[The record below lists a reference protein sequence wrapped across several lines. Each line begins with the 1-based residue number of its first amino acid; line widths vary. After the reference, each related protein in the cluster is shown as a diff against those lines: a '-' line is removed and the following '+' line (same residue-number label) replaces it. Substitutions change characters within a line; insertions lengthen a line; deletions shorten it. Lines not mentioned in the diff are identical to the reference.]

1 MSKKEL
7 GQYFTVDDALQKFV
21 YGCTKN
27 KGSLLLEPSFGAGHL
42 LKPFLASNA
51 DYPMVCCEVDK
62 KIVPVVTF
70 TESKQKVIYAD
81 FMKETFVEKFKTII
95 GNPPYVKVGKSKN
108 LYLQFIE
115 KCLGLLDLDGEMIFI
130 VPSDFLKLTSA
141 AEIIRSMVTQGS
153 FTDFLFP
160 NDEKLFEDSVVD
172 VVIFRYQ
179 KGLTTRSCMK
189 NGVASSWRF
198 SEGIVT
204 ISAAN
209 TILVDD
215 ATVPLGELFD
225 CYVGF
230 VSGRDEVFCNDLG
243 KLEVLC
249 DKDKVKKFICV
260 DAFPTGEKAVDDH
273 LNANKKV
280 LLERKI
286 RKFNDDNW
294 FTWGAIRNKA
304 SIDERKGKDCIY
316 VRTMTR
322 KETVAFIGKVQY
334 FSGALLCLVPKEEGL
349 DLAPIV
355 KLLNGSD
362 VKKDYIYSGRFKIG
376 QKQVRFVRV

>member
-7 GQYFTVDDALQKFV
+7 GQYFTVDEELQKFV
-21 YGCTKN
+21 FSCTKN
-27 KGSLLLEPSFGAGHL
+27 KGQLLLEPSFGAGHL
-42 LKPFLASNA
+42 LKPFLASNPE
-51 DYPMVCCEVDK
+51 YPMVCCEVDK

-70 TESKQKVIYAD
+70 VDKQKVIYGD
-81 FMKETFVEKFKTII
+81 FMKETFTTNFKTII
-95 GNPPYVKVGKSKN
+95 GNPPYVKVEKSKN

-115 KCLGLLDLDGEMIFI
+115 KCLGLLDNDGEMIFI

-141 AEIIRSMVTQGS
+141 AELIRSMVGQGS
-153 FTDFLFP
+153 FTDFLYP
-160 NDEKLFEDSVVD
+160 NDEKLFIDSVVD

-179 KGLTTRSCMK
+179 KGLTSRSCIK
-189 NGVASSWRF
+189 NGVLSTWRF
-198 SEGIVT
+198 SEGIIT
-204 ISAAN
+204 ISACSQTN
-209 TILVDD
+209 VIED
-215 ATVPLGELFD
+215 ATVPLGDLFD

-230 VSGRDEVFCNDLG
+230 VSGRDTVFCNDLG

-260 DAFPTGEKAVDDH
+260 DAFPTGVKAVDDH
-273 LNANKKV
+273 LNANKKE

-322 KETVAFIGKVQY
+322 KAEVAFIGKVQY
-334 FSGALLCLVPKEEGL
+334 FSGALLCLVPKEDGL
-349 DLAPIV
+349 DLAPILKV
-355 KLLNGSD
+355 LNGSD

-376 QKQVRFVRV
+376 QKQVRFVRI

>member
-7 GQYFTVDDALQKFV
+7 GQYFTVDDSLQKFV
-21 YGCTKN
+21 FDCTKN
-27 KGSLLLEPSFGAGHL
+27 KNSILLEPSFGAGHL
-42 LKPFLASNA
+42 LKPFLAMNPN
-51 DYPMVCCEVDK
+51 YPMVCCEVDK
-62 KIVPVVTF
+62 KIVPIVTF
-70 TESKQKVIYAD
+70 TDAQKVVYAD
-81 FMKETFVEKFKTII
+81 FIKETYPMKFKTIV

-115 KCLGLLDLDGEMIFI
+115 KCLSLLDVDGEMIFI

-141 AEIIRSMVTQGS
+141 AELIRSMVGQGS

-160 NDEKLFEDSVVD
+160 NDEKMFTDSVVD
-172 VVIFRYQ
+172 IVVFRYQ
-179 KGLTTRSCMK
+179 KGLTSRSCMK
-189 NGVASSWRF
+189 NGVAATWRF

-204 ISAAN
+204 FGPAN
-209 TILVDD
+209 TIED
-215 ATVPLGELFD
+215 ATVSLGELFD

-249 DKDKVKKFICV
+249 DKDKVKKFICIET
-260 DAFPTGEKAVDDH
+260 FPSGVKAVDDH
-273 LNANKKV
+273 LNAHKKE
-280 LLERKI
+280 LMERKI
-286 RKFNDDNW
+286 RKFGDTNW

-304 SIDERKGKDCIY
+304 AIDERKGKDCIY
-316 VRTMTR
+316 VRTITR
-322 KETVAFIGKVQY
+322 KTEVAFVGKVQY
-334 FSGALLCLVPKEEGL
+334 FSGTLLCLVPKEDGL

-355 KLLNGSD
+355 KILNSSD

-376 QKQVRFVRV
+376 QKQVRFVRI

>member
-7 GQYFTVDDALQKFV
+7 GQYFTVDDSLQKFV
-21 YGCTKN
+21 YGCTKH

-42 LKPFLASNA
+42 LKPFLAANP
-51 DYPMVCCEVDK
+51 DYPMVCCEIDK
-62 KIVPVVTF
+62 KVVPIVTF
-70 TESKQKVIYAD
+70 IEGKQKIIYAD
-81 FMKETFVEKFKTII
+81 FMKETFVEKFKTIV
-95 GNPPYVKVGKSKN
+95 GNPPYVKVDKSKN

-115 KCLGLLDLDGEMIFI
+115 KCLGLLDIDGELIFI

-141 AEIIRSMVTQGS
+141 AELIRSMVGQGS
-153 FTDFLFP
+153 FTDFLYP

-179 KGLTTRSCMK
+179 KGLTTRSCIK
-189 NGVASSWRF
+189 NGVASTWRF
-198 SEGIVT
+198 NEGIIT
-204 ISAAN
+204 ISQAN
-209 TILVDD
+209 VIEDS
-215 ATVPLGELFD
+215 TVPLGELFD

-243 KLEVLC
+243 KLEVLV

-260 DAFPTGEKAVDDH
+260 DAFPTGVKAVDDH
-273 LNANKKV
+273 LNAHKKV

-286 RKFNDDNW
+286 RKFGDDNW
-294 FTWGAIRNKA
+294 YTWGAIRNKA

-322 KETVAFIGKVQY
+322 KAEVAFIGKVQY

-349 DLAPIV
+349 DLAPII
-355 KLLNGSD
+355 KLLNSGD